1 MREGEWI
8 SYLRAFPGLPTW
20 KSQGH
25 ASSQSMRHGLHP
37 REEPQSLTM
46 SRRIAN
52 FPKWKNMNFLNSE
65 TSRLD
70 IPEMSMQ
77 LTIAVH
83 NFFPLVSEK
92 LLSNQRCIT

>member
-1 MREGEWI
+1 
-8 SYLRAFPGLPTW
+8 
-20 KSQGH
+20 
-25 ASSQSMRHGLHP
+25 
-37 REEPQSLTM
+37 
-46 SRRIAN
+46 
-52 FPKWKNMNFLNSE
+52 MNFLNSE

-83 NFFPLVSEK
+83 NFFPLVSKK